1 MQSVQEQLLI
11 YRLEMKQ
18 DAEAFGEL
26 YSIYREPI
34 QRFLRFRVSSNEVA
48 DDLTADVF
56 LKLWQHVKEGR
67 RITHF
72 RGLIYQIARHAVI
85 DYYRSAKVMLSIDE
99 VPEHAL
105 GLLES
110 DLPYHGPIEKEK
122 LLTAL
127 KDMRPEY
134 RELLTLFY
142 FEELRVKEIAMVM
155 HKRPGA
161 VRVQLHRA
169 IKAIRYAVQRTTN

>member
-1 MQSVQEQLLI
+1 MQSVREQLLV
-11 YRLEMKQ
+11 YRLETKQ

-26 YSIYREPI
+26 YSLYHEPI
-34 QRFLRFRVSSNEVA
+34 QRFIRFRVSSNEVA
-48 DDLTADVF
+48 DDLTGDVF

-67 RITHF
+67 RVTHF
-72 RGLIYQIARHAVI
+72 RGLLYQIARNTVI
-85 DYYRSAKVMLSIDE
+85 DHYRSAKVILALDD

-110 DLPYHGPIEKEK
+110 DLPYYGHIEKEK
-122 LLTAL
+122 LVAAL
-127 KDMRPEY
+127 ASVRPEY
-134 RELLTLFY
+134 RELLTFFY

-169 IKAIRYAVQRTTN
+169 IKAIRALLSTS